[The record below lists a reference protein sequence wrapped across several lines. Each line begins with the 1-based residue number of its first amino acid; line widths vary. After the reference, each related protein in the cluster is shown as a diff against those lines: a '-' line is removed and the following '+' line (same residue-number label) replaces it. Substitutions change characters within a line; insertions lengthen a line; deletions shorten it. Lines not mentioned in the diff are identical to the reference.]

1 MRRTRV
7 AGPPLECKVLKSDRG
22 PSNAIVIREMT
33 PEMQSHRFDDYLRT
47 SEVAIYVI
55 LAVLL
60 SIAALVTILDAG
72 HLLWQSIV
80 RWTVSTE
87 ILRVLD
93 QLLLVLMLVEIL
105 HTVRITVRSHIV
117 LAAEPFLIVGL
128 IASIRRLLVISVEM
142 STLAK
147 GDSWVPNGESIF
159 HASMLELGLLVA
171 LVLVLVFSIT
181 LLRRYAPPPEDA
193 ATL

>member
-1 MRRTRV
+1 
-7 AGPPLECKVLKSDRG
+7 
-22 PSNAIVIREMT
+22 MT
-33 PEMQSHRFDDYLRT
+33 PEMQTHRFDNYLRT

-60 SIAALVTILDAG
+60 TITALVTILGAG
-72 HLLWQSIV
+72 QLLWQSIV

-105 HTVRITVRSHIV
+105 HTVRITIRSHIL

-128 IASIRRLLVISVEM
+128 IASIRRVLIISLQMTALTREGKWSTDGASIFQSSMIELALLVI
-142 STLAK
+142 L
-147 GDSWVPNGESIF
+147 I
-159 HASMLELGLLVA
+159 
-171 LVLVLVFSIT
+171 LVLVYSIT
-181 LLRRYAPPPEDA
+181 LLRRHAPAPKE
-193 ATL
+193 LMEGLQ

>member
-1 MRRTRV
+1 M
-7 AGPPLECKVLKSDRG
+7 A
-22 PSNAIVIREMT
+22 
-33 PEMQSHRFDDYLRT
+33 PEMQTHRFDDYLRT

-60 SIAALVTILDAG
+60 TITALVTILGAG
-72 HLLWQSIV
+72 QLLWQSIV

-117 LAAEPFLIVGL
+117 LAAEPFLVVGL
-128 IASIRRLLVISVEM
+128 IASIRRILVISLEM
-142 STLAK
+142 SALTKA
-147 GDSWVPNGESIF
+147 GNWAPDGESIF
-159 HASMLELGLLVA
+159 RASMIELGILVV

-181 LLRRYAPPPEDA
+181 LLRRYAPAPEDA
-193 ATL
+193 PSL

>member
-1 MRRTRV
+1 
-7 AGPPLECKVLKSDRG
+7 
-22 PSNAIVIREMT
+22 MT
-33 PEMQSHRFDDYLRT
+33 PEMQTRRLDDYLRT

-60 SIAALVTILDAG
+60 SITALVTILGAG
-72 HLLWQSIV
+72 LLLWQSIV

-117 LAAEPFLIVGL
+117 LAAEPFLVVVL
-128 IASIRRLLVISVEM
+128 IASIRRILVISLEM
-142 STLAK
+142 ATLTK
-147 GDSWVPNGESIF
+147 GNSWAPNGENIF
-159 HASMLELGLLVA
+159 HTSMLELGLLV
-171 LVLVLVFSIT
+171 VLVLV
-181 LLRRYAPPPEDA
+181 
-193 ATL
+193 

>member
-1 MRRTRV
+1 
-7 AGPPLECKVLKSDRG
+7 
-22 PSNAIVIREMT
+22 MT
-33 PEMQSHRFDDYLRT
+33 PEMQTRRLDDYLRT

-60 SIAALVTILDAG
+60 SITALVTILGAG
-72 HLLWQSIV
+72 LLLWQSIV

-117 LAAEPFLIVGL
+117 LAAEPFLVVGL
-128 IASIRRLLVISVEM
+128 IASIRRILVISLEM
-142 STLAK
+142 SAVSK
-147 GDSWVPNGESIF
+147 GNNWAPNGESIF
-159 HASMLELGLLVA
+159 HASILELGLLVM
-171 LVLVLVFSIT
+171 LVLVLVLSIT
-181 LLRRYAPPPEDA
+181 LLRRYAPAPKDVESA
-193 ATL
+193 

>member
-1 MRRTRV
+1 
-7 AGPPLECKVLKSDRG
+7 
-22 PSNAIVIREMT
+22 MT
-33 PEMQSHRFDDYLRT
+33 PEMQTHRFDDYLRT

-60 SIAALVTILDAG
+60 TITALVAIIGAG
-72 HLLWQSIV
+72 QLLWQSIV

-105 HTVRITVRSHIV
+105 HTVRITVRSHVV
-117 LAAEPFLIVGL
+117 LAAEPFLVVGL
-128 IASIRRLLVISVEM
+128 IASIRRILVISLEM
-142 STLAK
+142 SALTK
-147 GDSWVPNGESIF
+147 GDNWIANGESIF

-181 LLRRYAPPPEDA
+181 LLRRYAPAPEDA
-193 ATL
+193 PTL

>member
-1 MRRTRV
+1 
-7 AGPPLECKVLKSDRG
+7 
-22 PSNAIVIREMT
+22 
-33 PEMQSHRFDDYLRT
+33 MQTHRFDNYLRT

-55 LAVLL
+55 LAILL
-60 SIAALVTILDAG
+60 SITALVTILGAG
-72 HLLWQSIV
+72 QLLWESIV
-80 RWTVSTE
+80 HWTVSTE

-117 LAAEPFLIVGL
+117 LAAEPFLVVGL
-128 IASIRRLLVISVEM
+128 IASIRRILVISLEM
-142 STLAK
+142 SALTK
-147 GDSWVPNGESIF
+147 GDTWEANGESIF

-181 LLRRYAPPPEDA
+181 LLRRYAPAPEDA
-193 ATL
+193 PTL

>member
-1 MRRTRV
+1 MEV
-7 AGPPLECKVLKSDRG
+7 GPRLRGLEVDPSSRG
-22 PSNAIVIREMT
+22 PSNAIVVRAMT
-33 PEMQSHRFDDYLRT
+33 PEMRTRRFDDYLRK

-60 SIAALVTILDAG
+60 SITALVTILGAG
-72 HLLWQSIV
+72 QLLWQSIV
-80 RWTVSTE
+80 HWTVSTE

-128 IASIRRLLVISVEM
+128 IASIRRILVISLEM

-147 GDSWVPNGESIF
+147 GDSWAANGESIF
-159 HASMLELGLLVA
+159 RASMLELGLLVV
-171 LVLVLVFSIT
+171 LILVLVFSVT
-181 LLRRYAPPPEDA
+181 LLRRYAPASEDA